1 MMNTMSIK
9 RLGYE
14 KIPPPP
20 VKDMIKS
27 ARNSKSTSPA
37 TTSPDKHNSLGI
49 KYLVALRG
57 SLLYEAT
64 IKLLTMKNIPSIE
77 TG

>member
-57 SLLYEAT
+57 SLLYEAA